1 MSSRE
6 VLLRAEQISKSY
18 GEGAQAIHVLKNLDL
33 TLHRTE
39 RVAIV
44 GESGIG
50 KSTLLHIL
58 GTLDQPTSGKV
69 QLEGVDFFALPE
81 PELAVLRNR
90 EIGFIFQFHH
100 LLPDFTALENVMMPG
115 MVAGLGWGEVRGQAE
130 EILQRV
136 GLSERLTHRP
146 GELSGG
152 ERQRVAVARALV
164 LHPRL
169 ILADEPTGNLDPQTG
184 ESVLQ
189 LLLTLNT
196 EMGITMAIVTHS
208 EKLAE
213 AMDRT
218 LRLVGGK
225 LVVVERSGSE
235 AEKSSESGV

>member
-1 MSSRE
+1 MNE

-18 GEGAQAIHVLKNLDL
+18 GEGAQAIHVLENLDL

-58 GTLDQPTSGKV
+58 GTLDQPTAGKV
-69 QLEGVDFFALPE
+69 LLDGVDFFALPE
-81 PELAVLRNR
+81 PELAALRNR

-115 MVAGLGWGEVRGQAE
+115 MVAGLSWGEARRRAE
-130 EILQRV
+130 EMLQRV
-136 GLSERLTHRP
+136 GLRERLTHRP

-164 LHPRL
+164 LQPRL

-184 ESVLQ
+184 DSVLQ
-189 LLLTLNT
+189 LLLALNQ
-196 EMGITMAIVTHS
+196 EMGITMAVVTHS
-208 EKLAE
+208 EKLAA

-218 LRLVGGK
+218 LRLVGRK
-225 LVVVERSGSE
+225 LVMVER
-235 AEKSSESGV
+235 K

>member
-1 MSSRE
+1 MSDE

-18 GEGAQAIHVLKNLDL
+18 GEGPQAIHVLENLDL
-33 TLHRTE
+33 TLRRTE

-58 GTLDQPTSGKV
+58 GTLDQPTAGKV
-69 QLEGVDFFALPE
+69 LLDGVDFFTLSEPAL
-81 PELAVLRNR
+81 AALRNR

-115 MVAGLGWGEVRGQAE
+115 MVAGDGWREVRRRAE
-130 EILQRV
+130 EMLQRV
-136 GLSERLTHRP
+136 GLQERLTHRP

-164 LHPRL
+164 LQPRL

-184 ESVLQ
+184 DSVLQ
-189 LLLTLNT
+189 LLLTLNH
-196 EMGITMAIVTHS
+196 EMGITMAVVTHS
-208 EKLAE
+208 EKLAA

-218 LRLVGGK
+218 LHLVGRK
-225 LVVVERSGSE
+225 LVTVERT
-235 AEKSSESGV
+235 

>member
-1 MSSRE
+1 MNE

-18 GEGAQAIHVLKNLDL
+18 GEGAQAIHVLENLDL

-58 GTLDQPTSGKV
+58 GTLDQPTAGKV
-69 QLEGVDFFALPE
+69 LLDGVDFFTLSEPAL
-81 PELAVLRNR
+81 AALRNR

-115 MVAGLGWGEVRGQAE
+115 MVAGLSWGEARRRAE
-130 EILQRV
+130 EMLQRV
-136 GLSERLTHRP
+136 GLRERLTHRP

-164 LHPRL
+164 LQPRL

-184 ESVLQ
+184 DSVLQ
-189 LLLTLNT
+189 LLLALNQ
-196 EMGITMAIVTHS
+196 EMGITMAVVTHS
-208 EKLAE
+208 EKLAG

-218 LRLVGGK
+218 LRLMGRK
-225 LVVVERSGSE
+225 LVTVER
-235 AEKSSESGV
+235 K

>member
-1 MSSRE
+1 MNE

-18 GEGAQAIHVLKNLDL
+18 GEGAQAIHVLENLDL

-58 GTLDQPTSGKV
+58 GTLDQPTAGKV
-69 QLEGVDFFALPE
+69 LLDGVDFFTLSE
-81 PELAVLRNR
+81 PVLAALRNR

-115 MVAGLGWGEVRGQAE
+115 IIAGLSWGEVRRRAE
-130 EILQRV
+130 EMLQRV
-136 GLSERLTHRP
+136 GLRERLTHRP

-152 ERQRVAVARALV
+152 ERQRVAVARAVV
-164 LHPRL
+164 LQPRL

-184 ESVLQ
+184 DSVLQ
-189 LLLTLNT
+189 LLLSLNQ
-196 EMGITMAIVTHS
+196 EMGITMAVVTHS
-208 EKLAE
+208 EKLAA

-218 LRLVGGK
+218 LRLVGRK
-225 LVVVERSGSE
+225 LVMVERQ
-235 AEKSSESGV
+235 

>member
-1 MSSRE
+1 MNE

-18 GEGAQAIHVLKNLDL
+18 GEGAQAIHVLENLDL

-58 GTLDQPTSGKV
+58 GTLDQPTAGKV
-69 QLEGVDFFALPE
+69 LLDGVDFFTLSE
-81 PELAVLRNR
+81 PELAALRNR

-115 MVAGLGWGEVRGQAE
+115 MVAGLSWGEARRRAE
-130 EILQRV
+130 EMLQRV
-136 GLSERLTHRP
+136 GLRERLTHRP

-164 LHPRL
+164 LQPRL

-184 ESVLQ
+184 DSVLQ
-189 LLLTLNT
+189 LLLSLNQ
-196 EMGITMAIVTHS
+196 EMGITMAVVTHS
-208 EKLAE
+208 EKLAA

-218 LRLVGGK
+218 LRLMGRK
-225 LVVVERSGSE
+225 LVTVER
-235 AEKSSESGV
+235 K

>member
-1 MSSRE
+1 MSSE
-6 VLLRAEQISKSY
+6 ALLRAEQISKSY
-18 GEGAQAIHVLKNLDL
+18 GEGAQAIHVLENLNL
-33 TLHRTE
+33 TLRHRE

-69 QLEGVDFFALPE
+69 LLDGVDFFALSE
-81 PELAVLRNR
+81 PELAALRNR

-115 MVAGLGWGEVRGQAE
+115 MVAGLSWGETRRRAE
-130 EILQRV
+130 EMLHRV

-152 ERQRVAVARALV
+152 ERQRVAVARALM
-164 LHPRL
+164 LQPRL

-184 ESVLQ
+184 DSVLQ
-189 LLLTLNT
+189 LLLTLNH
-196 EMGITMAIVTHS
+196 EMGITMAVVTHS
-208 EKLAE
+208 EKLAT

-218 LRLVGGK
+218 LRLIGRK
-225 LVVVERSGSE
+225 LVTVERR
-235 AEKSSESGV
+235 

>member
-1 MSSRE
+1 MSE
-6 VLLRAEQISKSY
+6 VLLRAEQISKRY
-18 GEGAQAIHVLKNLDL
+18 GEGSQAIHVLENLDL
-33 TLHRTE
+33 TLRRTE

-58 GTLDQPTSGKV
+58 GTLDRPTSGKV
-69 QLEGVDFFALPE
+69 LLDGVDFFALPE
-81 PELAVLRNR
+81 PELAALRNR

-115 MVAGLGWGEVRGQAE
+115 MVASLSWGEARRRAE
-130 EILQRV
+130 EMLQRV

-164 LHPRL
+164 LRPRV

-184 ESVLQ
+184 DSVLQ
-189 LLLTLNT
+189 LLLTLNH
-196 EMGITMAIVTHS
+196 EMGITMAVVTHS
-208 EKLAE
+208 EKLAA

-218 LRLVGGK
+218 LRLIGRK
-225 LVVVERSGSE
+225 LVTVER
-235 AEKSSESGV
+235 K

>member
-1 MSSRE
+1 MSRE
-6 VLLRAEQISKSY
+6 VLLRAEQISKRY
-18 GEGAQAIHVLKNLDL
+18 GEGAQAIRVLENLDL
-33 TLHRTE
+33 TLHRGE

-58 GTLDQPTSGKV
+58 GTLDQPTTGKV
-69 QLEGVDFFALPE
+69 LLDEVDFSALPE
-81 PELAVLRNR
+81 PELAALRNR

-115 MVAGLGWGEVRGQAE
+115 MMAGLGWGEGRRQAE
-130 EILQRV
+130 EILRRV
-136 GLSERLTHRP
+136 GLGERLTHRP

-184 ESVLQ
+184 DSVLQ
-189 LLLTLNT
+189 LLLALNH
-196 EMGITMAIVTHS
+196 EMGITMAVVTHS
-208 EKLAE
+208 EKLAA

-218 LRLVGGK
+218 LRLVGGQ
-225 LVVVERSGSE
+225 LVAVR
-235 AEKSSESGV
+235 

>member
-1 MSSRE
+1 MSE
-6 VLLRAEQISKSY
+6 VLLRAEQISKRY
-18 GEGAQAIHVLKNLDL
+18 GEGAQAIHVLENLDL
-33 TLHRTE
+33 TLRRTE

-58 GTLDQPTSGKV
+58 GTLDRPTSGKV
-69 QLEGVDFFALPE
+69 LLDGVDFFALPE
-81 PELAVLRNR
+81 PELAALRNR

-115 MVAGLGWGEVRGQAE
+115 MVAGLSWGEARRRAE
-130 EILQRV
+130 EMLHRV

-164 LHPRL
+164 LRPRV

-184 ESVLQ
+184 DSVLQ
-189 LLLTLNT
+189 LLLTLNH
-196 EMGITMAIVTHS
+196 EMGITMAVVTHS
-208 EKLAE
+208 EKLAA

-218 LRLVGGK
+218 LRLIGRK
-225 LVVVERSGSE
+225 LVTVER
-235 AEKSSESGV
+235 K